1 MKVAFATT
9 SQDTRFDD
17 PIPVR
22 ISSESDEMR
31 KELVVFYWDSRRIR
45 QSEPGRKESD
55 NFSAGSDRKF
65 LRLTGSDRVDF
76 IWVRFYT
83 GKVNTTEHRF
93 CTDTTLEPC
102 ETVLPMMNYMLYCD
116 NYFTTI

>member
-1 MKVAFATT
+1 MAFATT
-9 SQDTRFDD
+9 SQDIRFDD

-45 QSEPGRKESD
+45 QSESGRKESD
-55 NFSAGSDRKF
+55 NFSVGFDRKF
-65 LRLTGSDRVDF
+65 LRLTGSDREDF

-83 GKVNTTEHRF
+83 DKANTTEHRF
-93 CTDTTLEPC
+93 CTDITLEPF
-102 ETVLPMMNYMLYCD
+102 ETVLPMMNYTLYCD